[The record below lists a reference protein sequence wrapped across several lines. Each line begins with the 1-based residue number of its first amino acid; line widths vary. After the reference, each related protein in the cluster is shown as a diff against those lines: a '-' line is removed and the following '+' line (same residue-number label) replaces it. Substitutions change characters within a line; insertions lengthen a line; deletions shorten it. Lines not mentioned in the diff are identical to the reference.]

1 MKATKK
7 IVSVIL
13 AITLAVVAFVMPV
26 SAAKVYPLVIVD
38 GIFSTPLYKNVKKRR
53 K

>member
-26 SAAKVYPLVIVD
+26 SAAR
-38 GIFSTPLYKNVKKRR
+38 FTPLLLLMVSSQLPCTKM
-53 K
+53 